1 MGTNGKEIFEMV
13 PVDEEL
19 ISPQELLTIIEEKNS
34 EIESIK
40 FQPPDIDSDD
50 FGQFKIQ
57 WRSPRYRN
65 VKDV

>member
-19 ISPQELLTIIEEKNS
+19 VSPQELLTIIEEKNS

-40 FQPPDIDSDD
+40 FHPPDIDSDD

-57 WRSPRYRN
+57 WKSPRYRN

>member
-1 MGTNGKEIFEMV
+1 MDTNGKEILEMV

-19 ISPQELLTIIEEKNS
+19 VLPQELLTIIEEKNS
-34 EIESIK
+34 EIKSIK
-40 FQPPDIDSDD
+40 FQLPDIDSDD

-57 WRSPRYRN
+57 WKSSRYYD